1 MPELIDAASEESK
14 QVVVRTGGVAGRA
27 AFEVAMKLTQGTAG
41 TVRNV
46 LDGIVQASQSALHE
60 FQTTG
65 KVSVKTFGATI
76 NGTREMVDI
85 SDKAVARELEGSLK
99 RYGVTFAIE
108 KDADGARTFHVQGK
122 DVQVVEKALRAAS
135 QRVDEKIARTQTRN
149 KLATKID
156 DGVKKKQTERDGA
169 KKQTKERTQSASVP
183 KVDDDGQH
191 RRVAR

>member
-41 TVRNV
+41 TLRNV
-46 LDGIVQASQSALHE
+46 LDGIIQATQHALHE
-60 FQTTG
+60 LQTTG

-149 KLATKID
+149 KLADKID

-169 KKQTKERTQSASVP
+169 KKQTKERTQSVSVP
-183 KVDDDGQH
+183 KADDDGQH
-191 RRVAR
+191 RRAAR

>member
-27 AFEVAMKLTQGTAG
+27 AFEVAVKLTQGTAG
-41 TVRNV
+41 TLRNV
-46 LDGIVQASQSALHE
+46 LDGIIQATQHALLE

-65 KVSVKTFGATI
+65 KVSVKSFGATF

-108 KDADGARTFHVQGK
+108 KDAAGVRTFHVQGK

-149 KLATKID
+149 KLADKID

-169 KKQTKERTQSASVP
+169 KKQTKERTQSVSVP
-183 KVDDDGQH
+183 KADDDGQH
-191 RRVAR
+191 RRAAR

>member
-169 KKQTKERTQSASVP
+169 KKQTKERTQSASVQ
-183 KVDDDGQH
+183 KADDDGQ
-191 RRVAR
+191 RRRAAR